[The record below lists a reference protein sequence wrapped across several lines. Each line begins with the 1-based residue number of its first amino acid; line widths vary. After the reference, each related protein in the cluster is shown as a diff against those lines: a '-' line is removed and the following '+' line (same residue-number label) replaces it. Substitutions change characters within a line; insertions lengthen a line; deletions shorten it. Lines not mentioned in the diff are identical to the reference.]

1 MKTISLLKAVLTE
14 DMNLFKYNTSKN
26 SSKRTKIL
34 IPLVLF
40 LIICFSIGT
49 YAYNLAEILYKAN
62 LTFVMLS
69 LFIIIVSVLAFVEGI
84 YKSQGILFEAK
95 DNDLLFSLPIKRSKI
110 LFVRIF
116 KLMSFEYLYNL
127 MFILPAFVV
136 YIYFE
141 KPGVSFYILS
151 ILMTFL
157 IPIIPTV
164 LSSIIG
170 YIIKMV
176 SSKFRFKKIIQTVLT
191 SIIFMLFISFSFNSE
206 SIMTN
211 LVNNATSINDLLT
224 KLYYPLGLY
233 VSLIFDFDIITF
245 IKLILVNILPL
256 VLFILIGQ
264 KFYFKIIFAS
274 NKSKVKNNKKVKFN
288 LNKPMVALTKKEL
301 KRYFSSPVYMF
312 NTSFSLILMVVLS
325 VVLSINGNTDMISAF
340 ANIGIDEGLSMEIIY
355 YMLVS
360 FLLLSTS
367 ITSSSISLEGKTINI
382 TKSLPIDYKKIFK
395 SKLLTSFLIEFPFM
409 FISLMIFTINLKV
422 SLPYFI
428 FLITLAVAII
438 LFTGSIGLIINLKYP
453 KLNASNDTEVV
464 KQSMS
469 SMISVFLGMG
479 IFIVSIIIIGLL
491 SKYLEIK
498 LLLLIHVLIM
508 VIASYISYFILM
520 KNGPK
525 EYQELNV

>member
-245 IKLILVNILPL
+245 IKLILVNVLPL

-274 NKSKVKNNKKVKFN
+274 NKSKVRNNKKVKFD
-288 LNKPMVALTKKEL
+288 LNKPIVALTKKEL

-325 VVLSINGNTDMISAF
+325 VVLSINGNTDIISAF
-340 ANIGIDEGLSMEIIY
+340 ANY
-355 YMLVS
+355 YILVS

-382 TKSLPIDYKKIFK
+382 TKSLPVDYKKIFK
-395 SKLLTSFLIEFPFM
+395 SKILTSFLIEFPFM
-409 FISLMIFTINLKV
+409 FISLMIFTINFKV

-428 FLITLAVAII
+428 LLITLAVAII

-508 VIASYISYFILM
+508 VIVSYISYLILM

>member
-1 MKTISLLKAVLTE
+1 
-14 DMNLFKYNTSKN
+14 
-26 SSKRTKIL
+26 
-34 IPLVLF
+34 
-40 LIICFSIGT
+40 
-49 YAYNLAEILYKAN
+49 
-62 LTFVMLS
+62 
-69 LFIIIVSVLAFVEGI
+69 
-84 YKSQGILFEAK
+84 
-95 DNDLLFSLPIKRSKI
+95 
-110 LFVRIF
+110 
-116 KLMSFEYLYNL
+116 
-127 MFILPAFVV
+127 
-136 YIYFE
+136 
-141 KPGVSFYILS
+141 
-151 ILMTFL
+151 
-157 IPIIPTV
+157 
-164 LSSIIG
+164 
-170 YIIKMV
+170 
-176 SSKFRFKKIIQTVLT
+176 
-191 SIIFMLFISFSFNSE
+191 
-206 SIMTN
+206 MTN

-508 VIASYISYFILM
+508 VIVSYISYLILM